1 MINSTHAEDF
11 RDKVLRSRID
21 CITFKAQTLIG
32 KATNSSELVRA
43 IHSTLFS
50 IKSIRDEA
58 SKQIYIDVLAQIS
71 KIKPEILVGELAKI
85 KPFSYE

>member
-1 MINSTHAEDF
+1 MLAGTNAGSFGSLINRERT
-11 RDKVLRSRID
+11 D

-32 KATNSSELVRA
+32 QASNNNDKLRA
-43 IHSTLFS
+43 IRSVLFS

-71 KIKPEILVGELAKI
+71 KIAPNILESELARI
-85 KPFSYE
+85 KPFSYD